1 MIESGGMDEL
11 KQKILFLDDTE
22 DRHEKFRTERIG
34 MDITAVW
41 NYADACAALMITRF
55 DLAYL
60 DHDLSELA
68 AAGRPAEGEKTGTH
82 VAEFIAAMP
91 AERRPKFVILHSWND
106 AGRRRMAAILN
117 EAGVS
122 CMIAPF
128 GSARFG

>member
-1 MIESGGMDEL
+1 MDEE
-11 KQKILFLDDTE
+11 KRQKILFLDDDAE
-22 DRHEKFRTERIG
+22 RHKRFMMDRIG

-41 NYADACAALMITRF
+41 NYADACAALRGTVF

-68 AAGRPAEGEKTGTH
+68 AAGRPAKDEKTGTH
-82 VAEFIAAMP
+82 VAEFIVSLP
-91 AERRPKFVILHSWND
+91 EKRRPRFVILHSFND
-106 AGRRRMAAILN
+106 AGRRRMAAILD

>member
-1 MIESGGMDEL
+1 MS
-11 KQKILFLDDTE
+11 QKIFFLDDDAE
-22 DRHEKFRTERIG
+22 RHKKFKMDRIG

-41 NYADACAALMITRF
+41 NYADACAALAKTKF

-68 AAGRPAEGEKTGTH
+68 AAGRPAKDEKTGTH
-82 VAEFIAAMP
+82 VAEFIAALPDEMK
-91 AERRPKFVILHSWND
+91 PKFVILHSFND
-106 AGRRRMAAILN
+106 AGRKRMGAILN

>member
-1 MIESGGMDEL
+1 MN
-11 KQKILFLDDTE
+11 QKIFFLDDDAE
-22 DRHEKFRTERIG
+22 RHKRFKMDRIG

-41 NYADACAALMITRF
+41 NYADACAALAKTKF
-55 DLAYL
+55 DIAYL

-68 AAGRPAEGEKTGTH
+68 AAGRPAKDEKTGTH
-82 VAEFIAAMP
+82 VAEFIATLPDDMK
-91 AERRPKFVILHSWND
+91 PKFVILHSFND
-106 AGRRRMAAILN
+106 AGRRRMAAILD